1 MIILG
6 IDPGTAATGYS
17 LIKRNFKE
25 IEILNFGCIKT
36 DKSLPKD
43 KRLKIIFNETSSLIK
58 TYQPEI
64 LAIES
69 LFFNKNIRTALSV
82 GEAKG
87 VILLA
92 ASLSNLKIVEY
103 TPLQV
108 KESLVGYG
116 RATKKE
122 IKEMVRI
129 YFNLAD
135 ERFSDD
141 AADAVAIVLCH
152 LNLEALGI

>member
-25 IEILNFGCIKT
+25 TEILNFGCIKT
-36 DKSLPKD
+36 DKSLSKD

-58 TYQPEI
+58 RYQPEI
-64 LAIES
+64 LAIET

-87 VILLA
+87 VVLLA
-92 ASLSNLKIVEY
+92 ASLAN
-103 TPLQV
+103 
-108 KESLVGYG
+108 
-116 RATKKE
+116 
-122 IKEMVRI
+122 
-129 YFNLAD
+129 
-135 ERFSDD
+135 
-141 AADAVAIVLCH
+141 
-152 LNLEALGI
+152 